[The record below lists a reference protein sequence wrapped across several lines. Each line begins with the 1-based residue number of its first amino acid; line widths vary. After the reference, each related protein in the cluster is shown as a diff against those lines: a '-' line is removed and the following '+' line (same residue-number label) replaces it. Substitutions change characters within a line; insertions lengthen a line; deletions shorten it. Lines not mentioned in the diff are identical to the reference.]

1 MADARA
7 DAALEDFR
15 GKDCAFVA
23 NWLQE
28 REQKAQ
34 QGFQAENEF
43 IPLAKRSCL
52 SKEEGQICIGH
63 LFKKKLTRAKAGQK
77 TGEKRAKKK
86 QR

>member
-23 NWLQE
+23 NWSQE

-34 QGFQAENEF
+34 QGIQAEDDL
-43 IPLAKRSCL
+43 ISLAKRSCL
-52 SKEEGQICIGH
+52 
-63 LFKKKLTRAKAGQK
+63 
-77 TGEKRAKKK
+77 
-86 QR
+86 

>member
-28 REQKAQ
+28 REQKL
-34 QGFQAENEF
+34 NREF
-43 IPLAKRSCL
+43 KQKMTLSHWQKGAA
-52 SKEEGQICIGH
+52 SKEQGQIWISH

-77 TGEKRAKKK
+77 TREKRAKKK